1 MFNCLRR
8 EPGFYKRLF
17 KLSLPMI
24 LQNLITFSL
33 GLIDTFMV
41 SRLGNEEM
49 AAVTTANVPVFLL
62 ISIVFGFQSGLG
74 ILISQYWGKGD
85 VKNVSRA
92 LGVASLLG
100 TAVTVVLALLFFAAP
115 VRVMDLLS
123 NSHDLSLL
131 GAPYLR
137 VIGFSYVFNMLSS
150 LYVSARRSV
159 EDPGFGMKLFGFS
172 TILNTGLNY
181 LLIFGRGGFPALGV
195 AGAAIATLL
204 ARIGEF
210 VICVYCAL
218 RSRAIP
224 LDLKGFFRPG
234 VAMMRRF
241 VKYASPVVL
250 NETVWGLGNSLL
262 TVILGYT
269 EESVEMLAANA
280 VMGNLNRLF
289 LVVCFG
295 LGAASAVMVGKA
307 IGEGQGR
314 DKVMGLSRTLLW
326 SSVLVG
332 GVLAAFS
339 LALVPLVFVPVIFP
353 LFKLFGASAEI
364 AAALAVMGF
373 ASIPLHACAITAVT
387 GVLRAGGDVF
397 WSTALDIV
405 PQWAVCLPATALAAL
420 VFRLGCWPIA
430 FAIQLESVVKFP
442 LCLWRVQGGKWI
454 NDVTGGERGG

>member
-1 MFNCLRR
+1 MFAFLRR

-41 SRLGNEEM
+41 SRLGNAEM

-62 ISIVFGFQSGLG
+62 ISIVFGVQSGLG
-74 ILISQYWGKGD
+74 ILVSQYWGKGD
-85 VKNVSRA
+85 SKSVSRA
-92 LGVASLLG
+92 LGVASIIG
-100 TAVTVVLALLFFAAP
+100 TGITLSLALLFFFFP
-115 VRVMDLLS
+115 VPVMDRLS
-123 NSHDLSLL
+123 NRHDLSLL

-150 LYVSARRSV
+150 IYASAQRSI
-159 EDPGFGMKLFGFS
+159 ENPSFGMKLFGFS

-181 LLIFGRGGFPALGV
+181 LLIFGHGGFPALGV

-204 ARIGEF
+204 ARMSEF
-210 VICVYCAL
+210 VICVVCAL
-218 RSRAIP
+218 RSKRIP
-224 LDLKGFFRPG
+224 LDLGLFFRPG
-234 VAMMRRF
+234 LDMGRRF

-250 NETVWGLGNSLL
+250 NETIWGLGNSLL

-269 EESVEMLAANA
+269 ENSVEMLAANA

-295 LGAASAVMVGKA
+295 LGAATAVMVGKA

-314 DKVMGLSRTLLW
+314 EKVMALSRTLLW
-326 SSVLVG
+326 FSVLVG
-332 GVLAAFS
+332 TALAVFS
-339 LALVPLVFVPVIFP
+339 MALVPLLFVPVIFP
-353 LFKLFGASAEI
+353 MFKLFGQSAEI
-364 AAALAVMGF
+364 ATALALMGF
-373 ASIPLHACAITAVT
+373 ASIPLHACAISAVV

-397 WSTALDIV
+397 WSTALYIN
-405 PQWAVCLPATALAAL
+405 PQWLIFLPVTALVAL
-420 VFRLGCWPIA
+420 VFKMGCWPIA
-430 FAIQLESVVKFP
+430 AAIQLESVVKFP
-442 LCLWRVQGGKWI
+442 LCLWRVQSGRWI
-454 NDVTGGERGG
+454 NDVTGGKGG